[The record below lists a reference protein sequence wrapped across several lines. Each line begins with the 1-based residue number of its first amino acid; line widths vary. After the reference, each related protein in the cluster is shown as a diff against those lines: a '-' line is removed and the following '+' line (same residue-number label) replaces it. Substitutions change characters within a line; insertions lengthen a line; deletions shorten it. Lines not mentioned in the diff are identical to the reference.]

1 VSDVVSRSIRG
12 KTLMYEIR
20 RTGRKDKDNTWEPL
34 NFLQNMAPYV
44 MKMVKRYDEVM
55 KAQEGGA
62 AIRPLTTPE
71 IRKHL
76 ADFQLD
82 GQLADS
88 RIKGFSG
95 GQKSRLVLAAALWN
109 RPHILALD
117 EPTNYLDQEALGALA
132 RSITSFQGGVLMVS
146 HNKEFVSQ
154 VRALPAS
161 NVNRGGPISIPFEF
175 LSRGAAST
183 ASHSGARC
191 ARWVT
196 MRASCGDA
204 KSSLGDDESS
214 LGDAKSSLGDATS
227 SLGDAKSSL
236 GDGMWQ
242 PQVCSEAWLVK
253 AGPTEAGAQVYCN
266 VRKEPGEE
274 LFSMEVTDQMF
285 DFVPKKQK
293 AERKGR
299 KAAKEK
305 VEEEADAVG
314 EAKDEH
320 EALRTCTGNL
330 TSQPQAMDVKVSE
343 FSMAVGGKELIKS
356 TALEFT
362 AGGVGPAGGDLREG
376 RLGGQV

>member
-1 VSDVVSRSIRG
+1 
-12 KTLMYEIR
+12 MYEIR

-44 MKMVKRYDEVM
+44 MKMVKRFDEVM

-154 VRALPAS
+154 VRDYGGCPAGPRPSVGGSERAAFIGRGFESWCSTVPRRSSSS
-161 NVNRGGPISIPFEF
+161 NVALVLHLLELPPEHQ
-175 LSRGAAST
+175 T
-183 ASHSGARC
+183 A
-191 ARWVT
+191 
-196 MRASCGDA
+196 
-204 KSSLGDDESS
+204 E
-214 LGDAKSSLGDATS
+214 
-227 SLGDAKSSL
+227 
-236 GDGMWQ
+236 
-242 PQVCSEAWLVK
+242 
-253 AGPTEAGAQVYCN
+253 
-266 VRKEPGEE
+266 
-274 LFSMEVTDQMF
+274 
-285 DFVPKKQK
+285 
-293 AERKGR
+293 
-299 KAAKEK
+299 
-305 VEEEADAVG
+305 
-314 EAKDEH
+314 
-320 EALRTCTGNL
+320 
-330 TSQPQAMDVKVSE
+330 
-343 FSMAVGGKELIKS
+343 
-356 TALEFT
+356 
-362 AGGVGPAGGDLREG
+362 
-376 RLGGQV
+376 